1 MKISFKGNRSN
12 AKRRSTSGL
21 LDRER
26 EWELA
31 RRWKT
36 LGDQRA
42 LDELVIAH
50 ERMVIAVAAK
60 FRRYGPPME
69 DLVQEGCSALVRAA
83 SSFDPDRGFRF
94 STYSMWWV
102 RAAIF
107 DFVLGNKSVVKQVTS
122 GAQRSLFFQLQRLRS
137 DWRVDGKLT
146 AEQRERA
153 AVDLKVSVRAV
164 EEMELFLGTLDVSA
178 VSEHDFDDDGGA
190 VILVAEQHTPEELA
204 GEAQEQRQRKAWL
217 REALGT
223 LSEREQAVIAQRRL
237 SETPKTLKDIG
248 SRFGISAERV
258 RQIENAAVSKL
269 RGLALAA
276 PLNMAGA

>member
-69 DLVQEGCSALVRAA
+69 DLVQEGCGALVRAA